1 MKKKKSY
8 MNKDNILSEGFFFNL
23 AKHFVSKLSDV
34 AIEVNK
40 SEIKKVEK
48 KIEDTKKRKK
58 ELKNDFK
65 KLMKKYYDVD
75 IGDKELKKRMDK
87 LGV

>member
-1 MKKKKSY
+1 MRKKKSY

-34 AIEVNK
+34 AVEVNK

-48 KIEDTKKRKK
+48 ELEDLEKRKK
-58 ELKNDFK
+58 ESKENFK
-65 KLMKKYYDVD
+65 RLMKKYYNVD
-75 IGDKELKKRMDK
+75 IKDGALKKRMDK

>member
-1 MKKKKSY
+1 MRKKKSY

-23 AKHFVSKLSDV
+23 AKHFVGKLSDV
-34 AIEVNK
+34 AVEVNK

-48 KIEDTKKRKK
+48 KIEDSKKRQK
-58 ELKNDFK
+58 ELRNDFK
-65 KLMKKYYDVD
+65 KLMKKYYGVDVQD
-75 IGDKELKKRMDK
+75 GALKKRMDK